1 MFNPLQA
8 TELIKEKYV
17 NFFQTSFAP
26 NNDELKQK
34 FVELKERG
42 LLWREPYI
50 SISQRF
56 QKGRP
61 FDKFIEI
68 MHLDPIIKS
77 AFNIDS
83 LYVHQEKAISNIVES
98 RNTIVAS
105 GTGSGKT
112 EIFFIPLLDY
122 CLKNPEKGIKAVI
135 IYPMN
140 ALANDQVDRLR
151 NALFEIYKQ
160 SGRKITFGIYTG
172 QTPENTHDE
181 GFKEMANIAATCPS
195 CRKEELVADSDG
207 KTSYYKCRRESD
219 LRIDFQPLTREE
231 IRNNP
236 PDILITNYVQLEYLL
251 LRKKDERLFDAKK
264 IHFLILDE
272 IHSYAGARGI
282 DVALLVRRFRR
293 RILNGSSIVHIGT
306 SATLSKSEKVDDRKL
321 EIASFAETL
330 FGARFAKED
339 VFEGEREGWRF
350 DSTEVPTELLR
361 PSMAEDLD
369 SAENLLAVCKILS
382 PSFVA
387 EKNPSKESISDLLL
401 RNSLFQELLKI
412 LDKPAS
418 MDNIVSSLLSNQK
431 IGHLLQGRADAA
443 EIVWEYLKL
452 GSKMPNTSTK
462 DGSPLLRVNIH
473 NFFKSIEPLYVCAN
487 CGEIYVTPKD
497 SCDICTSVIEKL
509 GVCRFCGKE
518 FMISN
523 VGKKE
528 LEAVLSEDKRQKT
541 ASFIDKNVKKS
552 QLSRLPYTK
561 ERAPGTIEVWQ
572 SSQQLPDFKLMWKCL
587 KCGSMKSYNEK
598 ECGAKL
604 GENTCN
610 SNEFKVVSLLGKID
624 EGKIKPSPHFCPH
637 CGNSYGRFPA
647 VSPVVFSPNTAS
659 TTFFDLVYSELPE
672 RYRKMLVFTD
682 NRQAASYIASY
693 LEDEHLSHTIRILI
707 HYVLTK
713 QLESRS
719 KYSDLKDEVMLRIQE
734 WYGGDLEEY
743 QLDSRRVER
752 MIVEELT
759 SMVGKQRSL
768 ENLGLIE
775 INYNYL
781 EKKERFDEFL
791 ERFGGRESAPI
802 PLDSEDTKDTFRK
815 YLISLLNIMRT
826 DGAFTELTMRDW
838 WDKEYVVGY
847 IFQKGAGS
855 TKPPKGIIIKNLN
868 TGKPVQLTSKVFN
881 VDEDEAEV
889 IIEFAFDLLRGSNL
903 IVEKDLRK
911 FKDHP
916 AKGLVVNANYV
927 IVKKPTIV
935 QKCDRCKKVFAN
947 LPNNQCIS
955 WRCNGIAP
963 PTNYDEFE
971 ENNKEY
977 YFKKYSS
984 TLPIRMVTREDTG
997 ALDPHK
1003 RREIEIQFKSNNVKE
1018 RKIDVIVA
1026 TPTLELGVDIGDLV
1040 TVGLFKSPPAPVN
1053 YIQRVGRAGRKEGIA
1068 FNNTFLFQTP
1078 IDAYYFRSPHELI
1091 LGEVRPPFINLQNW
1105 HMIKRHINAVILED
1119 LLVHS
1124 GRYHVYPLEMLKFV
1138 EQETEATLLEDIQDR
1153 KDIIAS
1159 RIRMTLQ
1166 DVAFKISDDQVD
1178 ELIEGFRQSVKDSV
1192 RRFSQDRER
1201 YHARAEKLRDLK
1213 RNAQDSK
1220 ENRRYS
1226 ARLTDVE
1233 DQLWKLEHETK
1244 VLDFFMEMGVLPRY
1258 AFPGIYVDLEDEF
1271 GIENFSGRSRNT
1283 AITEFA
1289 PNMEIFAMKKIFK
1302 SVGIDYKFVKPD
1314 RQSFFICES
1323 CNKYVS
1329 KTDFSVC
1336 QLCKRKA
1343 KTKEIRGIAPEVIY
1357 LRDTKKRVN
1366 EPREYQ
1372 EPLVDLYI
1380 STEVEK
1386 GSKKFDNIVL
1396 TKYGNVSVYQI
1407 LEEIAAEESSDP
1419 IPIELCDK
1427 CGRAKD
1433 DSESSRHRE
1442 LGGKK
1447 EFCTGKFEPLA
1458 IYHEMP
1464 TNVISVRVDGNALF
1478 GIDLS
1483 NIVRD
1488 MKVFLTT
1495 LKSAIISAGQ
1505 IIAQAEDGEIDG
1517 VVKDNEIILFDNV
1530 EGGVGYVD
1538 FIYERF
1544 DEVFSK
1550 AAEIVLGESE
1560 VFGED
1565 CTMGCMRCLWSY
1577 RRKRDISWID
1587 KRTVM
1592 PFLKAGQVKL
1602 SRDDVLR
1609 QEERIQS
1616 YVGKD
1621 IRTVHSPASSFLG
1634 VLDLKSILR
1643 SAKKEIK
1650 LTSLYVTDDMIS
1662 WPDEGDKSWVDIL
1675 SSIRQGQNNVSITV
1689 IVKEPMSSQHRKA
1702 LRRLKE
1708 SGITV
1713 KVYKK
1718 EIEQMLPGIVHS
1730 KLVVIDPADRFNRHA
1745 IHTSANFSPEMWK
1758 NHDTYDFGTTEAWV
1772 QGTYNEITKLERES
1786 RDLTEWDTMV
1796 ANGIHTIAV
1805 KPGQETSELTRIGVE
1820 LGKASKEICV
1830 MDPYLGKI
1838 DKFFEYL
1845 EDWLRKD
1852 VKIKIVT
1859 ARAERKVLL
1868 KTKEKYSKMGYDISI
1883 LRYLDQ
1889 EKKTG
1894 KETILHDR
1902 YVIIDGK
1909 KVIDLGKGVN
1919 TILEADSFK
1928 SKDNVIVKILEIP
1941 SEVATYVDD
1950 FNEFWDYEAAPSE
1963 VIRSFP
1969 KEVF

>member
-1 MFNPLQA
+1 MFNPLKA
-8 TELIKEKYV
+8 TESIKEKYI

-68 MHLDPIIKS
+68 THLDQLIKT
-77 AFNIDS
+77 AFKIDS
-83 LYVHQEKAISNIVES
+83 LYLHQEKSISNILGS
-98 RNTIVAS
+98 KNTIVAS

-112 EIFFIPLLDY
+112 EIFFIPVLDY
-122 CLKNPEKGIKAVI
+122 CLKTSEKGIKAVI

-151 NALFEIYKQ
+151 KALFEIYKQ

-172 QTPENTHDE
+172 QTPENTRIED
-181 GFKEMANIAATCPS
+181 FKEMASIAATCPS
-195 CRKEELVADSDG
+195 CGKEELVADSDG
-207 KTSYYKCRRESD
+207 KNSYFKCRREPD

-251 LRKKDERLFDAKK
+251 LRKKDERLFDDKR

-293 RILNGSSIVHIGT
+293 RILSDLPIVHVGT
-306 SATLSKSEKVDDRKL
+306 SATLSKSEKADQRKM
-321 EIASFAETL
+321 EIALFAETL
-330 FGARFAKED
+330 FGSSFTKED
-339 VFEGEREGWRF
+339 IFEGEREEWRF
-350 DSTEVPTELLR
+350 DSSEVPSELLQ
-361 PSMAEDLD
+361 PNMAEDLD
-369 SAENLLAVCKILS
+369 NPENLTAICKILS
-382 PSFVA
+382 PLFSA
-387 EKNPSKESISDLLL
+387 ESYKGKESVSELLL
-401 RNSLFQELLKI
+401 RNAVFQEILKI
-412 LDKPAS
+412 LEKPVG
-418 MDNIVSSLLSNQK
+418 MDNIVSSLLTNEK
-431 IGHLLQGRADAA
+431 IGRLLQRNANAP

-452 GSKMPNTSTK
+452 GSKVPNPSVG

-473 NFFKSIEPLYVCAN
+473 NFFKSIEPLYICAK
-487 CGEIYVTPKD
+487 CGEIYATPKD
-497 SCDICTSVIEKL
+497 VCDKCASVIEKL

-523 VGKKE
+523 VNKKE
-528 LEAVLSEDKRQKT
+528 LESVLSEEKRLKT
-541 ASFIDKNVKKS
+541 ASLIGKDVKKP
-552 QLSRLPYTK
+552 QLTRLPYSK

-572 SSQQLPDFKLMWKCL
+572 SSQQSADFKRMWKCMR
-587 KCGSMKSYNEK
+587 CGSLKPDNEK
-598 ECGAKL
+598 ECGIVI
-604 GENTCN
+604 GGNTCE
-610 SNEFKVVSLLGKID
+610 SKLFKEIFLLGKID
-624 EGKIKPSPHFCPH
+624 DGEIKPAPHYCPH

-659 TTFFDLVYSELPE
+659 TTFFDLVFSELPE
-672 RYRKMLVFTD
+672 KYRKMLIFTD

-707 HYVLTK
+707 HHVLTK
-713 QLESRS
+713 QLESRT
-719 KYSDLKDEVMLRIQE
+719 KYSELKEEVMLRIQE

-752 MIVEELT
+752 MIDEELT

-781 EKKERFDEFL
+781 EKKEKFNEFL
-791 ERFGGRESAPI
+791 ERFGEKEKAPI
-802 PLDSEDTKDTFRK
+802 KLDNEDTNDTFRK

-826 DGAFTELTMRDW
+826 DGAFTELTTRDW
-838 WDKEYVVGY
+838 RDKEYLVGY
-847 IFQKGAGS
+847 IFQKGSGP
-855 TKPPKGIIIKNLN
+855 TKPPKGINIKNLN
-868 TGKPVQLTSKVFN
+868 AGKPVQFTSKVFKVN
-881 VDEDEAEV
+881 ENEAET
-889 IIEFAFDLLRGSNL
+889 ILEFAFDLLRHSNL

-911 FKDHP
+911 FKDHH
-916 AKGLVVNANYV
+916 AKALVVNASYI
-927 IVKKPTIV
+927 IVKKPAVV
-935 QKCDRCKKVFAN
+935 QKCGRCKKVFTN
-947 LPNNQCIS
+947 LPGNQCIS
-955 WRCNGIAP
+955 WRCNGVASPIEY
-963 PTNYDEFE
+963 NEFE
-971 ENNKEY
+971 DNNKEY
-977 YFKKYSS
+977 YFRKYES
-984 TLPIRMVTREDTG
+984 TTPIRMVTREDTG

-1003 RREIEIQFKSNNVKE
+1003 RREIEVQFKSNNQKE
-1018 RKIDVIVA
+1018 RKIDVVVA

-1040 TVGLFKSPPAPVN
+1040 SVGLFKSPPAPVN

-1078 IDAYYFRSPHELI
+1078 IDAYYFRSPYELI

-1105 HMIKRHINAVILED
+1105 HMIRRHINAVIIED

-1124 GRYHVYPLEMLKFV
+1124 GRYHVYPTEMLKFV
-1138 EQETEATLLEDIQDR
+1138 EQETETTLLEDIR
-1153 KDIIAS
+1153 TRRDIMIS
-1159 RIRMTLQ
+1159 KIRTTLQ
-1166 DVAFKISDDQVD
+1166 DVAFKISDEQVD
-1178 ELIEGFRQSVKDSV
+1178 ELIEGFRQDVKDSI

-1213 RNAQDSK
+1213 RSAQDSK

-1244 VLDFFMEMGVLPRY
+1244 VLDFVMKTGVLPRY

-1271 GIENFSGRSRNT
+1271 GVENFSGRSRNT

-1314 RQSFFICES
+1314 KQAFFICES

-1329 KTDFSVC
+1329 KTNFSIC
-1336 QLCKRKA
+1336 HLCKRKTN
-1343 KTKEIRGIAPEVIY
+1343 TKEVFAIAPEVIY
-1357 LRDTKKRVN
+1357 LRDTKKRIN

-1372 EPLVDLYI
+1372 EPIVDLYI

-1386 GSKKFDNIVL
+1386 GSRRFDNIVL

-1407 LEEIAAEESSDP
+1407 LQSISTEEYSDP
-1419 IPIELCDK
+1419 IPIELCSK

-1433 DSESSRHRE
+1433 VSESSKHRE

-1447 EFCTGKFEPLA
+1447 EFCTGKFEPLG

-1464 TNVISVRVDGNALF
+1464 TNVISIKVDGNVLF
-1478 GIDLS
+1478 GIELS
-1483 NIVRD
+1483 KIVPN
-1488 MKVFLTT
+1488 MEIFLTT

-1505 IIAQAEDGEIDG
+1505 IVSQAEDGEIDG
-1517 VVKDNEIILFDNV
+1517 VVKDNEILLFDNV

-1538 FIYERF
+1538 FIYEKF

-1550 AAEIVLGESE
+1550 ATEIVLGESE

-1565 CTMGCMRCLWSY
+1565 CTMGCMKCLWSY
-1577 RRKRDISWID
+1577 RRKRDIPLID
-1587 KRTVM
+1587 KRTIV
-1592 PFLKAGQVKL
+1592 PFLKASRVKL
-1602 SRDDVLR
+1602 SRDDVLQ
-1609 QEERIQS
+1609 QEERIQT
-1616 YVGKD
+1616 YIGKD
-1621 IRTVHSPASSFLG
+1621 IRTIHSPASSFLG
-1634 VLDLKSILR
+1634 VLDLKNILR

-1650 LTSLYVTDDMIS
+1650 LTSLYVTDDKIS

-1675 SSIRQGQNNVSITV
+1675 SSIRQGQNNVSINV
-1689 IVKEPMSSQHRKA
+1689 IVKEPTSSSHKKA

-1708 SGITV
+1708 SGVTV

-1718 EIEQMLPGIVHS
+1718 EVEQMLPGIIHS
-1730 KLVVIDPADRFNRHA
+1730 KLVVIDHADKSNRHA
-1745 IHTSANFSPEMWK
+1745 IHTSGNFSPEMWK
-1758 NHDTYDFGTTEAWV
+1758 NHDTYDFGTSEAWV
-1772 QGTYNEITKLERES
+1772 QGTYDEITKLERES
-1786 RDLTEWDTMV
+1786 RDLTDWDTMI
-1796 ANGIHTIAV
+1796 ANGIHTIAL
-1805 KPGQETSELTRIGVE
+1805 KPGQETSELGQIGVE
-1820 LGKASKEICV
+1820 IGKASKEICI
-1830 MDPYLGKI
+1830 MDPYLSKI
-1838 DKFFEYL
+1838 EKFFEYL
-1845 EDWLRKD
+1845 EQWLRKGA
-1852 VKIKIVT
+1852 KIRIVT
-1859 ARAERKVLL
+1859 ARAEGKSLL
-1868 KTKEKYSKMGYDISI
+1868 KTKEKYTRMGYNVSI
-1883 LRYLDQ
+1883 IRYFDR

-1902 YVIIDGK
+1902 YVIIDGRN
-1909 KVIDLGKGVN
+1909 VIDLGKGVN
-1919 TILEADSFK
+1919 ILLDSD
-1928 SKDNVIVKILEIP
+1928 SCQVKDNVVLKILEIP
-1941 SEVATYVDD
+1941 SEVEKYVDN
-1950 FNEFWDYEAAPSE
+1950 FKEFWEYRNSSNE

-1969 KEVF
+1969 KEEY